1 MTLANYEVYIYV
13 NYLCYIH
20 NHIFIN
26 FIVML
31 EGYTGKT
38 ALSTRKKII
47 QILII

>member
-1 MTLANYEVYIYV
+1 MLITYA
-13 NYLCYIH
+13 H

-38 ALSTRKKII
+38 ALSTRKK
-47 QILII
+47 LYKY